1 MTQFTLQGK
10 AKQLTISAV
19 MLQTAGCRKWHT
31 QYWTPPREFQR
42 RTELTRSFNEL
53 FVFCGP
59 HHSLAVHIFLRRPD
73 NDFLLLMFSCFKPLM
88 ADSLSPTL
96 GTVSHHLLPRSLSV
110 RPVAAPRSTLQH
122 ITRHGPKQGCTSGVA
137 AGHQPQVLRSTL
149 QRTVTPTAGA
159 TARRKVLCGQ
169 KSKKG
174 YAEHGKN
181 IISAARGLVCLKAL
195 HVSRKN
201 NSDNQHI
208 LMSVKALRR

>member
-1 MTQFTLQGK
+1 MRQFTLHS
-10 AKQLTISAV
+10 AKQLTTSAV

-31 QYWTPPREFQR
+31 RYWTPPREFQR
-42 RTELTRSFNEL
+42 KTELTRSFNEL

-59 HHSLAVHIFLRRPD
+59 HHSLAVHIFLCRPD

-96 GTVSHHLLPRSLSV
+96 GTVSRHLLPRSLSV

-149 QRTVTPTAGA
+149 QLTVSEQLHPQLEL
-159 TARRKVLCGQ
+159 RPCRKVLLRTEV
-169 KSKKG
+169 KKG
-174 YAEHGKN
+174 LRGAWEEHHPRRERTGLFEG
-181 IISAARGLVCLKAL
+181 AACFT
-195 HVSRKN
+195 
-201 NSDNQHI
+201 QE
-208 LMSVKALRR
+208 